1 MQALFTA
8 STTPRDT
15 GVDSPNSQ
23 ALSVI
28 TTAAPGSSVSHSSK
42 RDRITLTQVLQ
53 AQIQNLEARLEA
65 QLMEAK
71 LREDGLK
78 QFVENLQKAA
88 ELKEAQHRE
97 TMAKVEDE
105 RAGLSRQ
112 ISSLIQFVTYS
123 IKRN

>member
-1 MQALFTA
+1 
-8 STTPRDT
+8 
-15 GVDSPNSQ
+15 
-23 ALSVI
+23 
-28 TTAAPGSSVSHSSK
+28 
-42 RDRITLTQVLQ
+42 
-53 AQIQNLEARLEA
+53 
-65 QLMEAK
+65 MEAK